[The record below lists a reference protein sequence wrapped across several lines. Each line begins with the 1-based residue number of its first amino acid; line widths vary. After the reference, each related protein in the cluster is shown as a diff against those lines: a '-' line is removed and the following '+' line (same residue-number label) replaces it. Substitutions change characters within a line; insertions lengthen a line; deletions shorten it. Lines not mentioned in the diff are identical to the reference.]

1 VKPLNAITHLTALDI
16 AALISFIAC
25 WVGYAKYHSYK
36 SKRGPSLMGIV
47 HNYRRE
53 WMAVMLQREGRIVDS
68 SILANLSNSSTFFAS
83 TTLLILGGLL
93 ALLGAKEKLVSFVS
107 DIPFAAKSSD
117 ELWEIKI
124 LVLIVIFIY
133 AFFMFTWSLR
143 QFNFVSILVG
153 AAPLPGRVGDE
164 FERFVVGAGRLTSL
178 AGDSFNDGLRAYY
191 FALAGMTWF
200 VHPWAL
206 IIASPLVVLV
216 LYWREFRSE
225 ALKALSE
232 I

>member
-1 VKPLNAITHLTALDI
+1 MTAVTHLTALDI
-16 AALISFIAC
+16 GALVSFIAC

-36 SKRGPSLMGIV
+36 SKRDLSLMGIV
-47 HNYRRE
+47 HNYRRD

-93 ALLGAKEKLVSFVS
+93 ALLGAKEKLVNFVS
-107 DIPFAAKSSD
+107 DIPFAAKGSD

-153 AAPLPGRVGDE
+153 AAPPPGLGGGE
-164 FERFVVGAGRLTSL
+164 ESERFVVGAGRLSSL

-206 IIASPLVVLV
+206 IIGSPLVVLV
-216 LYWREFRSE
+216 LYWREFRSD